1 MDTVLKIIGTQSSGR
16 PPAAGR
22 RAVIQLMAM
31 IIVLFACGAAPLQAQ
46 GVLRIAAVVN
56 DRVISVLDVIERMK
70 FVMFSTG
77 MPNTADNQRRLAQQ
91 ILRTL
96 VDEEMQLQEANNQ
109 NITVSDRDIDNAVR
123 TLEERN
129 QMQPG
134 DLERLLQGR
143 QISITTLRKK
153 LEAEIAWGRTVSR
166 KLRSEARI
174 SDDAIDEEL
183 ARLESQ
189 LNQPRLRVSE
199 ILLNVD
205 DPNQED
211 EVRRTALRLKDQ
223 LNAGSNFAAL
233 ARSFSQSTTASVG
246 GDLGWIQA
254 GLLSEELD
262 AAIASMNPGDVSD
275 PIRTVAGYHLLYLRD
290 RQTAA
295 GSNDGDT
302 VLDLRQIVFPLAK
315 GATAAE
321 TEAQQT
327 AADQIRT
334 AITGCDDLPAII
346 ESVGTSESGTLGNIR
361 LGDLPQNIQAAVET
375 LNVGEAS
382 QPVVS
387 DAGPVIL
394 FVVCGR
400 DAPTKN
406 LPDRKEIQDHLT
418 NKRFELLSR
427 QYLRDLRRNAYVD
440 LRE

>member
-1 MDTVLKIIGTQSSGR
+1 MDTILKINGKGLSGR
-16 PPAAGR
+16 PSAAGR
-22 RAVIQLMAM
+22 RIVKQIIAV

-56 DRVISVLDVIERMK
+56 DRVVSVLDVIERMK

-77 MPNTADNQRRLAQQ
+77 MPNTADNQRRLSQQ

-96 VDEEMQLQEANNQ
+96 VDEEMQLQEAKKQ
-109 NITVSDRDIDNAVR
+109 NITVSDRDIDNAIR

-134 DLERLLQGR
+134 DLEKLLQSR
-143 QISITTLRKK
+143 QISIATLRKK

-166 KLRSEARI
+166 KLRSEARV

-183 ARLESQ
+183 ARIESQ
-189 LNQPRLRVSE
+189 LSQPRLRVSE
-199 ILLNVD
+199 ILLGID

-254 GLLSEELD
+254 GLLSDELD

-290 RQTAA
+290 RQTVA
-295 GSNDGDT
+295 GSDVGDT
-302 VLDLRQIVFPLAK
+302 VIDLRQIVFPLAK

-321 TEAQQT
+321 TEAQQA

-334 AITGCDDLPAII
+334 AITGCDDLPALI
-346 ESVGTSESGTLGNIR
+346 ESVGTSESGSLGNIR
-361 LGDLPQNIQAAVET
+361 LGDLPQNIQAAVGT

-400 DAPTKN
+400 EAPMTN
-406 LPDRKEIQDHLT
+406 LPDRKEVQDQLT